1 MIQGDIY
8 CYLGQCVIGKC
19 GVSRVSVW
27 GSIMVHWLSNTIEKE
42 ANANATRKQHH
53 KPCYVVEFRLF
64 VRFSQFY
71 ISVLAAK
78 LNGVR

>member
-19 GVSRVSVW
+19 RVSRVSIW
-27 GSIMVHWLSNTIEKE
+27 CGIMVYWLSNTIEKE
-42 ANANATRKQHH
+42 ANANATREQHH
-53 KPCYVVEFRLF
+53 KPGYVVELRLF
-64 VRFSQFY
+64 VRFSQFN